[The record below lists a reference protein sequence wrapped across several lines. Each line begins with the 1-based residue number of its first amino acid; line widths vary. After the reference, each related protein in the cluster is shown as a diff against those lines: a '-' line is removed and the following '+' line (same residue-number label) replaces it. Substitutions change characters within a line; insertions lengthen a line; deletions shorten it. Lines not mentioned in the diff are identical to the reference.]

1 MGKLEEIISKVKEL
15 TPEEKEQLKS
25 LIVEDKTDETPT
37 EEPEQ
42 TPEPVE
48 EPTEATAEE
57 NTEEVAPIE
66 ETTEPAEE
74 NPGADESETTEDVP
88 AEEEKSEE
96 PADNPD
102 ETVSQ
107 DEEPAMEKVSEDE
120 GPTSEQTEEPEPE
133 TSPEPS
139 VDDDDALIMRR
150 STDAPAEN
158 ITADDGSEIPI
169 DNQQIIDGLNAKIAA
184 LEAENASLKSKVD
197 GAFGYSAKPTAPG
210 KVNPLYD
217 DAIDNVRF
225 RK

>member
-15 TPEEKEQLKS
+15 TPEEMEQLKS

-42 TPEPVE
+42 TPELVE
-48 EPTEATAEE
+48 EPTEATTED
-57 NTEEVAPIE
+57 NTEEVAPTE

-74 NPGADESETTEDVP
+74 NSGTDESETTEDVP

-96 PADNPD
+96 PADNLD

-107 DEEPAMEKVSEDE
+107 DEEPVMEKVSEDE

-139 VDDDDALIMRR
+139 VDDDDALIMKKG
-150 STDAPAEN
+150 TDTPTEN

-217 DAIDNVRF
+217 DAIDNIRLH
-225 RK
+225 K